1 MASNNKV
8 EFGLKNVHY
17 ALFDASTGKYGT
29 PKPWRGAVSLSTEPQ
44 GDTSKFFADD
54 VAYYVT
60 DTNSGES
67 GTLEVALATD
77 DVKVDLLGYERD
89 AVSGLIIETSNAK
102 HKPFAMGYQVEGD
115 GNTMRGIKYNVT
127 LNRPSQTHSTT
138 TDSTEPSTLTLDY
151 TCIGRDF
158 TVNDEVKNVL
168 GAYVT
173 DAGEEHVAFD
183 NFFKKVIEPGKTAE
197 MA

>member
-17 ALFDASTGKYGT
+17 ALFDATAGKYGT

-77 DVKVDLLGYERD
+77 DVKIDLLGYEPPAASAASTAAR
-89 AVSGLIIETSNAK
+89 
-102 HKPFAMGYQVEGD
+102 
-115 GNTMRGIKYNVT
+115 
-127 LNRPSQTHSTT
+127 STT
-138 TDSTEPSTLTLDY
+138 APSSVPPRSTTRRARPPRSAPTRSTST
-151 TCIGRDF
+151 
-158 TVNDEVKNVL
+158 
-168 GAYVT
+168 
-173 DAGEEHVAFD
+173 
-183 NFFKKVIEPGKTAE
+183 
-197 MA
+197 